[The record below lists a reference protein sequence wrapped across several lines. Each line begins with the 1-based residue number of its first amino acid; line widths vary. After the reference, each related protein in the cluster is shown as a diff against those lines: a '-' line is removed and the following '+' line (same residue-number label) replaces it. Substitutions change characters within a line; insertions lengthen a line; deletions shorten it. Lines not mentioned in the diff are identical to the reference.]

1 MYHNKI
7 FLFSKVEL
15 NYWMNKNFHLGN
27 GDISSIT
34 MTTTS
39 EASLEPVS
47 VGSSFIK
54 DGGLSCIKHTW
65 SKMDNQTTEIFVS
78 LLLLSLLLTLCK
90 IRKKAEFS
98 SITTESIRALTHVF
112 PF

>member
-1 MYHNKI
+1 MQIFHNKI

-15 NYWMNKNFHLGN
+15 NYWMNKKFYLGN
-27 GDISSIT
+27 GDIRSIT

-54 DGGLSCIKHTW
+54 DGDLSCITHTW
-65 SKMDNQTTEIFVS
+65 SKMENQTTEIFVS
-78 LLLLSLLLTLCK
+78 LF
-90 IRKKAEFS
+90 FS
-98 SITTESIRALTHVF
+98 AV
-112 PF
+112 

>member
-1 MYHNKI
+1 MQIYHNKV

-27 GDISSIT
+27 GDISNIT

-54 DGGLSCIKHTW
+54 DGGLGCITHTW
-65 SKMDNQTTEIFVS
+65 SNMDNQTTEIFVS
-78 LLLLSLLLTLCK
+78 LLFNT
-90 IRKKAEFS
+90 
-98 SITTESIRALTHVF
+98 V
-112 PF
+112 